1 MSAPLHYSEPGKS
14 VAILCAKPI
23 RAQQFEELAL
33 ACGCRVS
40 SINVGADYLL
50 TDISSD
56 TDRAG
61 EECSKIADY
70 LNRYGAEAL
79 VWIGMD
85 QLESAFAALPAE
97 RCHWLVDA
105 DDALAVPILARAN
118 RRNGMDQLH
127 DRSRDGEY
135 GALHKISDD
144 LADFARTLARIAEQE
159 DGGSSS
165 SVRDKPVSFRPASA
179 AMFEPLVARPQS
191 DSAPTAAKVRELIK
205 LRRLRDQH
213 FPPDLFADPAWDI
226 LLDLYAANLEGK
238 SVSVSSLCI
247 AAAVPPTTA
256 LRWITTMTE
265 HGALVRKQDPQDAR
279 RVFIGL
285 SPDSEE
291 RLTAY
296 FADIT
301 ARGGFP
307 I

>member
-1 MSAPLHYSEPGKS
+1 MSEPLDYGDAAKS
-14 VAILCAKPI
+14 VAILCAQPVRTK
-23 RAQQFEELAL
+23 QFEELAV
-33 ACGCRVS
+33 ACGCRLS
-40 SINVGADYLL
+40 PIDTGADYLL
-50 TDISSD
+50 TDISSE

-61 EECSKIADY
+61 EEYSEIAEY

-85 QLESAFAALPAE
+85 QLERAFAALPPE

-118 RRNGMDQLH
+118 RRGDMDQLH
-127 DRSRDGEY
+127 DRNRDGEY

-159 DGGSSS
+159 DVGSS

-179 AMFEPLVARPQS
+179 AMFEPLVAPAQS
-191 DSAPTAAKVRELIK
+191 ESAPTAAKVRELIK

-279 RVFIGL
+279 RIFIAL
-285 SPDSEE
+285 SEESEE

-296 FADIT
+296 FATAT
-301 ARGGFP
+301 ARCGYP

>member
-1 MSAPLHYSEPGKS
+1 MSEPLHYADSPKS
-14 VAILCAKPI
+14 VAILCAQPI

-33 ACGCRVS
+33 ACGCRLS
-40 SINVGADYLL
+40 SGRGSADYLL

-56 TDRAG
+56 PDRAK
-61 EECSKIADY
+61 EECSEIAEY

-85 QLESAFAALPAE
+85 QLESAYAALPPE

-105 DDALAVPILARAN
+105 DDALAMPILARAN
-118 RRNGMDQLH
+118 RRGDMDQLH
-127 DRSRDGEY
+127 DRSRDAEY

-159 DGGSSS
+159 DGDSSS
-165 SVRDKPVSFRPASA
+165 SVRDKPVSFKPAYAS
-179 AMFEPLVARPQS
+179 MFEPLVVPTRS
-191 DSAPTAAKVRELIK
+191 DTTPTAAKVRALIK

-279 RVFIGL
+279 RVFIEL

-296 FADIT
+296 FATAT

>member
-1 MSAPLHYSEPGKS
+1 MSDPLHYDNAGPL
-14 VAILCAKPI
+14 VAILCSQPI
-23 RAQQFEELAL
+23 RAKQFEELAL
-33 ACGCRVS
+33 ACGCRLS
-40 SINVGADYLL
+40 GFDSGADYLL
-50 TDISSD
+50 TDISSVS
-56 TDRAG
+56 DRPD
-61 EECSKIADY
+61 EECSEIADY
-70 LNRYGAEAL
+70 LSRYGAEAL
-79 VWIGMD
+79 VWVKMD
-85 QLESAFAALPAE
+85 QLESAYAALPPD

-118 RRNGMDQLH
+118 RRGDMDQLH

-159 DGGSSS
+159 DVGAS
-165 SVRDKPVSFRPASA
+165 SVREKPISFRPADA
-179 AMFEPLVARPQS
+179 AMFEPLVAPTQS
-191 DSAPTAAKVRELIK
+191 ANAPTAAKVREMIK

-213 FPPDLFADPAWDI
+213 FPPYLFADPAWDI

-291 RLTAY
+291 RLSNY
-296 FADIT
+296 FGTIAS
-301 ARGGFP
+301 RGGFP

>member
-1 MSAPLHYSEPGKS
+1 MNEQLHYGSEAKT
-14 VAILCAKPI
+14 VAILCSQPVRAK
-23 RAQQFEELAL
+23 QFEELAL
-33 ACGCRVS
+33 ACGCRLS
-40 SINVGADYLL
+40 ADDAGADYVL
-50 TDISSD
+50 TDLSSVS
-56 TDRAG
+56 DRP
-61 EECSKIADY
+61 EQECSEIVAY
-70 LNRYGAEAL
+70 LSRYGAEAL

-85 QLESAFAALPAE
+85 QLESAYAALPPE

-118 RRNGMDQLH
+118 RRGDMDQLH

-159 DGGSSS
+159 DGTSS

-179 AMFEPLVARPQS
+179 AMFEPLVAPARS
-191 DSAPTAAKVRELIK
+191 DNTPTAAKVRELIK

-296 FADIT
+296 FANAA
-301 ARGGFP
+301 ARGGLP

>member
-1 MSAPLHYSEPGKS
+1 
-14 VAILCAKPI
+14 
-23 RAQQFEELAL
+23 
-33 ACGCRVS
+33 
-40 SINVGADYLL
+40 
-50 TDISSD
+50 
-56 TDRAG
+56 
-61 EECSKIADY
+61 
-70 LNRYGAEAL
+70 
-79 VWIGMD
+79 
-85 QLESAFAALPAE
+85 
-97 RCHWLVDA
+97 
-105 DDALAVPILARAN
+105 
-118 RRNGMDQLH
+118 MDQLH

-159 DGGSSS
+159 DGGGSS
-165 SVRDKPVSFRPASA
+165 SVRDKPVSFRPAPV
-179 AMFEPLVARPQS
+179 AMFAPLVPKPETA
-191 DSAPTAAKVRELIK
+191 SAPTAAKVRELIK

-296 FADIT
+296 FVTAT

>member
-1 MSAPLHYSEPGKS
+1 MNETLHYDSPTRS
-14 VAILCAKPI
+14 VVILCSQPV
-23 RAQQFEELAL
+23 RTRQFEELAL
-33 ACGCRVS
+33 ASGCRILPIGVA
-40 SINVGADYLL
+40 ADYLL

-56 TDRAG
+56 TERAG
-61 EECSKIADY
+61 QECSEIADY

-85 QLESAFAALPAE
+85 QLESVYAALPPD

-105 DDALAVPILARAN
+105 DDALALPILARAN
-118 RRNGMDQLH
+118 RRGDMDQLH
-127 DRSRDGEY
+127 DRSREGEY

-159 DGGSSS
+159 DSESSS
-165 SVRDKPVSFRPASA
+165 LRDKPVSFRPASA
-179 AMFEPLVARPQS
+179 AMFAPLVPQARQ
-191 DSAPTAAKVRELIK
+191 DTAPNAARIREMIK

-265 HGALVRKQDPQDAR
+265 HGALVRKQDPNDAR

-285 SPDSEE
+285 SEDSEA

-296 FADIT
+296 FTSA
-301 ARGGFP
+301 AAKGGYP

>member
-1 MSAPLHYSEPGKS
+1 MNEQLHYGDEVKT
-14 VAILCAKPI
+14 VAILCSQPVRAK
-23 RAQQFEELAL
+23 QFEELAV
-33 ACGCRVS
+33 ACGCRLS
-40 SINVGADYLL
+40 PNDAGADYVLADL
-50 TDISSD
+50 SSVS
-56 TDRAG
+56 DRP
-61 EECSKIADY
+61 EQECSEIAAY
-70 LNRYGAEAL
+70 LVRYGAEAL

-85 QLESAFAALPAE
+85 QLESTYAALPPE

-118 RRNGMDQLH
+118 RRGNMDQLH

-165 SVRDKPVSFRPASA
+165 LVRDKPVSFRPASA
-179 AMFEPLVARPQS
+179 AMFEPLVAPAQS
-191 DSAPTAAKVRELIK
+191 DGTPTAAKVRELIK

-291 RLTAY
+291 RLAAY
-296 FADIT
+296 FATAT
-301 ARGGFP
+301 ARGGLP